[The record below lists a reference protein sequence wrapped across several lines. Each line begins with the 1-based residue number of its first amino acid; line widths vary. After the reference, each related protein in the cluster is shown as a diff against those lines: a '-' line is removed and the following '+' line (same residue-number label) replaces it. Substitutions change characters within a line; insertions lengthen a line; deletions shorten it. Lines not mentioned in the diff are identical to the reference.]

1 MKLSEIKLVIYRGL
15 TSSETR
21 HVTMEV
27 TPRRDSRR
35 ANPFWGGLTSE
46 MTSEMPPV
54 RSDMPSLKV
63 PYFRAS

>member
-1 MKLSEIKLVIYRGL
+1 
-15 TSSETR
+15 
-21 HVTMEV
+21 MEV

-35 ANPFWGGLTSE
+35 ANPFWGGLTRE